1 MAKLQRVYVDGLR
14 ALAKDLKR
22 MDKESRTGLAL
33 DAMEEVM
40 KPVMSRARQEVPVD
54 YMDLKDSIRMMK
66 KVDRRGLRVDIR
78 AGVPGPHGYYKKSA
92 GKKPVYALQV
102 EYGTA
107 KTPAQPF
114 MAPSMDHHEQAI
126 LLELKRELAT
136 RIFTWK
142 GGKK

>member
-1 MAKLQRVYVDGLR
+1 
-14 ALAKDLKR
+14 
-22 MDKESRTGLAL
+22 
-33 DAMEEVM
+33 
-40 KPVMSRARQEVPVD
+40 
-54 YMDLKDSIRMMK
+54 
-66 KVDRRGLRVDIR
+66 
-78 AGVPGPHGYYKKSA
+78 
-92 GKKPVYALQV
+92 VYALQV